1 MKKFINYFLQGLL
14 YIVPLTVTMYVVVW
28 TFKKID
34 GILPFQ
40 FPGLGLIIIIA
51 LITIIGFVGSAVIAS
66 PINSFF
72 QNLLKRA
79 PLLQTIYSSVKDLM
93 NTFVGKKKGFS
104 QPVLIKLYEN
114 STIERIG
121 FITNDD
127 LNKLEKHFKE
137 IGRDDIVCVRQTD
150 KKKEKVLI
158 FCKHDDAPE
167 TIDGIERHIYRII
180 PNAKLKFGVSDI
192 NRDRCCIVK
201 KKTWKNEKDRPTGIY
216 SIADLASSD

>member
-1 MKKFINYFLQGLL
+1 MRPPILTKYPVEQIVKNLKDSKESNVWVTRFIPQLL
-14 YIVPLTVTMYVVVW
+14 N
-28 TFKKID
+28 KQKIHANA
-34 GILPFQ
+34 I
-40 FPGLGLIIIIA
+40 
-51 LITIIGFVGSAVIAS
+51 S
-66 PINSFF
+66 
-72 QNLLKRA
+72 
-79 PLLQTIYSSVKDLM
+79 
-93 NTFVGKKKGFS
+93 
-104 QPVLIKLYEN
+104 LIK
-114 STIERIG
+114 RISL
-121 FITNDD
+121 FKIQPITNDD

-150 KKKEKVLI
+150 KKKEKVLV

-201 KKTWKNEKDRPTGIY
+201 KKTWKNEKERPTGIY